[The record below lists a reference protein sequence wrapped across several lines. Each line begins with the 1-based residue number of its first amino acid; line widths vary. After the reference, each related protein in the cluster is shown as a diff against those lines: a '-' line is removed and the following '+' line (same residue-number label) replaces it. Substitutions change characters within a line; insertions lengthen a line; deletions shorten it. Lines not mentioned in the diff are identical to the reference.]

1 MMYHL
6 GPLLEKS
13 FWGDKMKIGI
23 FGGSFNPPHKM
34 HEKMARELIEKKFL
48 DRVIFVPTGNK
59 YQKKELIEGEKRFE
73 MLKIIASKY
82 PFFKVSDF
90 ELKNELTYTFQTL
103 EHFKTEFPNDEI
115 YFILGAD
122 NLADIY
128 NWKNYEYLLEHYHFL
143 VINRGNAKTELMRK
157 FKKYENHIE
166 FVPIEQDELS
176 STQIRYFLKNHNKKA
191 LLELDSEVADYIFKH
206 RLYE

>member
-1 MMYHL
+1 
-6 GPLLEKS
+6 
-13 FWGDKMKIGI
+13 MKIGI

-34 HEKMARELIEKKFL
+34 HERMARELIEKKYL
-48 DRVIFVPTGNK
+48 DQVIFVPTGNK
-59 YQKKELIEGEKRFE
+59 YQKKELIDGEKRLE
-73 MLKIIASKY
+73 MLKIIASKHS
-82 PFFKVSDF
+82 FFKVSDF

-103 EHFKTEFPNDEI
+103 EHFRKELPNDEI

-122 NLADIY
+122 NLADIP

-143 VINRGNAKTELMRK
+143 VINRANAKNKLMQE

-176 STQIRYFLKNHNKKA
+176 STQIRYFLKNHNKQA
-191 LLELDSEVADYIFKH
+191 LLELDSDVADYISKY